1 MENQIKFLIENYS
14 SNDQRTEAWH
24 AKRSEMLTAS
34 EIHKALKDATPAAKH
49 EIMMS
54 KLIPR
59 VRTEGAGPR
68 ALLWGTRF
76 EPIAKEIYCEQNGGI
91 SILDTTCIPHPV
103 YPFLGAS
110 PDGIIITKDPEDFR
124 YGKLVEFKCPISR
137 VFSDTTPVP
146 HEYFC
151 QMQLQMECTSLFECE
166 YIEFA
171 FRDLNYSSWVDS
183 KSSYKSIFIVHM
195 DTGEVRYRSLEETR
209 SIQDWL
215 ADLKDDR
222 PNWDVQYWDLNKWRG
237 ITVPHDKEWLPTNV
251 ESMKE
256 IWEGVKKHRE
266 AGTFPDHPKDKA
278 TLTIVL

>member
-49 EIMMS
+49 EIIMS
-54 KLIPR
+54 KLVPR
-59 VRTEGAGPR
+59 PRTEGMGSR

-76 EPIAKEIYCEQNGGI
+76 EPIAKEIYSEKNGGI
-91 SILDTTCIPHPV
+91 SIVDTTCIPHPV

-110 PDGIIITKDPEDFR
+110 PDGIIVTADVEDFR

-151 QMQLQMECTSLFECE
+151 QMQLQMECTSLKECE
-166 YIEFA
+166 YIEFG
-171 FRDLNYSSWVDS
+171 FRDLNYSAWMDS
-183 KSSYKSIFIVHM
+183 TAEYKSAFVVHM
-195 DTGEVRYRSLEETR
+195 DTGEVVYRDFHDTR
-209 SIQDWL
+209 PIQNWL
-215 ADLKDDR
+215 AEIPDR
-222 PNWDVQYWDLNKWRG
+222 ENWNTQYWDLSKWRAV
-237 ITVPHDKEWLPTNV
+237 TVPHDKDWLSTNID
-251 ESMKE
+251 SMKE
-256 IWEGVKKHRE
+256 VWEEVRKHRE
-266 AGTFPDHPKDKA
+266 ANTVPEHPKEKA